1 LPINDEEYARLI
13 RRKIGGILIFIHR
26 RIYTPPKAWD
36 NAGFPPSFA
45 FLGAEKQNC
54 KAVTIPYNVSMF
66 IDQVE
71 IYVKSGKGGDG
82 MVHFHREKF
91 IPRGGP
97 DGGDG
102 GKGGDVIFEVKS
114 TLNALSSFRQNQKF
128 KAEEGIKGGP
138 SQMTGRNGKDLIIY
152 VPPGTVLFDAD
163 TNELIGD
170 LTTPGQ
176 KLTVLKGGRGGRGNQ
191 HFATSRNQVPHT
203 AEKGEPNQEKH
214 LKLELK
220 LIADIG
226 LIGVP
231 NAGKSTLLSVLTN
244 AKPKIAPY
252 PFTTLEPNLGVAEI
266 DVNTTVVLA
275 DIPGLIEG
283 ASQGAGLGHDFLRHI
298 QRTRVLIH
306 LLDGLSEDP
315 VADYSQI
322 NSELALFDPNLAKK
336 PQIVALNKIDQPEVQ
351 ERLGELQKK
360 FKKLGVDLTTV
371 SALARTNTREL
382 LIKAYQKLE
391 QTPPIEEVELPLPVY
406 KPKED
411 PREFQVTREGTNE
424 WRISGVAIERAAS
437 MTYWQHDGSVRR
449 FQKIME
455 TLGVDEALRK
465 AGVHEGDTVAI
476 GEFELEWQ
484 E

>member
-1 LPINDEEYARLI
+1 M
-13 RRKIGGILIFIHR
+13 GQC
-26 RIYTPPKAWD
+26 
-36 NAGFPPSFA
+36 GFPPILRLF
-45 FLGAEKQNC
+45 GAKKQNC

-66 IDQVE
+66 TDQVE

-114 TLNALSSFRQNQKF
+114 TLSTLSSFRQNQKF
-128 KAEEGIKGGP
+128 KAEEGVKGGP

-176 KLTVLKGGRGGRGNQ
+176 KLTLLKGGRGGRGNQ

-203 AEKGEPNQEKH
+203 AEKGEPNQERH

-244 AKPKIAPY
+244 AKPKIAQY

-283 ASQGAGLGHDFLRHI
+283 AAQGAGLGHDFLRHV

-351 ERLGELQKK
+351 ERLAEIEKK
-360 FKKLGVDLTTV
+360 FKQLNVEFMTI

-382 LIKAYQKLE
+382 LVAAYQKLE
-391 QTPPIEEVELPLPVY
+391 ETPPLEEVELPLPVY
-406 KPKED
+406 RPKED
-411 PREFQVTREGTNE
+411 PREFNVTREGTNE
-424 WRISGVAIERAAS
+424 WRVSGVAIERAAS

-455 TLGVDEALRK
+455 TLGVEDTLRK
-465 AGVHEGDTVAI
+465 AGVQEGDTVAI

-484 E
+484 D

>member
-1 LPINDEEYARLI
+1 MQCAATRLS
-13 RRKIGGILIFIHR
+13 GL
-26 RIYTPPKAWD
+26 A
-36 NAGFPPSFA
+36 
-45 FLGAEKQNC
+45 
-54 KAVTIPYNVSMF
+54 YNVVMF

-71 IYVKSGKGGDG
+71 IQVKSGKGGDG

-91 IPRGGP
+91 VPRGGP

-102 GKGGDVIFEVKS
+102 GKGGDVVFEVKS
-114 TLNALSSFRQNQKF
+114 TLNTLASFRQNQKF
-128 KAEEGIKGGP
+128 KAEDGAKGGP
-138 SQMTGRNGKDLIIY
+138 NQMTGRNGKDLSIS
-152 VPPGTVLFDAD
+152 VPPGTLLFDAD
-163 TNELIGD
+163 TGELVGD
-170 LTTPGQ
+170 LTEPGQ
-176 KLTVLKGGRGGRGNQ
+176 SLTVLKGGRGGRGNQ
-191 HFATSRNQVPHT
+191 HFATSRNQAPRT
-203 AEKGEPNQEKH
+203 AEKGEPAQEKRI
-214 LKLELK
+214 KLELK

-266 DVNTTVVLA
+266 DANTTVVLA

-283 ASQGAGLGHDFLRHI
+283 ASQGAGLGHDFLRHV

-322 NSELALFDPNLAKK
+322 NSELSLFDPNLAKK

-351 ERLGELQKK
+351 ERLPEIQKK
-360 FKKLGVDLTTV
+360 FKKLNVDFMSI

-382 LIKAYQKLE
+382 LSKAYRTLQE
-391 QTPPIEEVELPLPVY
+391 TPIPEAVEAALPVY
-406 KPKED
+406 RPKED
-411 PREFQVTREGTNE
+411 PREFVVTREGAKE
-424 WRISGVAIERAAS
+424 WRVAGAAIERAAS
-437 MTYWQHDGSVRR
+437 MTYWEHDGSVRR

-465 AGVHEGDTVAI
+465 AGVQEGDTVAI
-476 GEFELEWQ
+476 GNFELEWQ
-484 E
+484 D

>member
-1 LPINDEEYARLI
+1 
-13 RRKIGGILIFIHR
+13 
-26 RIYTPPKAWD
+26 
-36 NAGFPPSFA
+36 
-45 FLGAEKQNC
+45 
-54 KAVTIPYNVSMF
+54 MF
-66 IDQVE
+66 IDQVT
-71 IYVKSGKGGDG
+71 IHVKSGKGGDG
-82 MVHFHREKF
+82 MVHFRREKF
-91 IPRGGP
+91 VPLGGP

-114 TLNALSSFRQNQKF
+114 TLNTLSAFRQNQKF
-128 KAEEGIKGGP
+128 KAENGVNGGP
-138 SQMTGRNGKDLIIY
+138 SQMTGHNGKDLVIYVAPGTIIY
-152 VPPGTVLFDAD
+152 DAD
-163 TNELIGD
+163 SGELVGD
-170 LTTPGQ
+170 LTEPGQ
-176 KLTVLKGGRGGRGNQ
+176 RLMVCKGGRGGRGNQ
-191 HFATSRNQVPHT
+191 HFANSRNQAPRT
-203 AEKGEPNQEKH
+203 AERGEPAEEKS

-231 NAGKSTLLSVLTN
+231 NAGKSTLLSILTN
-244 AKPKIAPY
+244 AKPKIAAY
-252 PFTTLEPNLGVAEI
+252 PFTTLEPNLGVANI
-266 DVNTTVVLA
+266 DDDTTVVLA

-283 ASQGAGLGHDFLRHI
+283 AAQGAGLGHDFLRHI

-322 NSELALFDPNLAKK
+322 NSELSLFDPNLGKK

-351 ERLGELQKK
+351 ERLPEIQKK
-360 FKKLGVDLTTV
+360 FKKLKVELMTI

-382 LIKAYQKLE
+382 LIRAYQKLQE
-391 QTPPIEEVELPLPVY
+391 APPLEVVDAPLPVY

-411 PREFQVTREGTNE
+411 PRDFVVAREGENE
-424 WRISGVAIERAAS
+424 WRVSGAAIERAAA

-455 TLGVDEALRK
+455 TLGVEEALRQ
-465 AGVHEGDTVAI
+465 AGIQEGDTVSI

-484 E
+484 D